1 MFLDDSIGRSSYL
14 FGREFYTGSK
24 REFILVWRRVLY
36 RFKGRSSYLFGR
48 EFYTGSKRENSPP
61 NKYELLSLNL
71 YKTLLQTSMNPYLR
85 TCVKLS
91 SKQV

>member
-1 MFLDDSIGRSSYL
+1 MKTKTSFTVCDHQISFKGRSSYL

-24 REFILVWRRVLY
+24 REFILVWRRVLH
-36 RFKGRSSYLFGR
+36 RL
-48 EFYTGSKRENSPP
+48 